1 MTRGHQS
8 ISGNASSQPPQRTI
22 HRSHGSNYLHQ
33 SLPRQT
39 KSRQIFAL
47 TSQANLSLHLLPP
60 LCRRTSGCTI
70 EQLQQINREL
80 MAEIWRTRHENNR
93 MKVYTSVT
101 RVFNE
106 AISDIESTQQVM
118 QASQDT

>member
-1 MTRGHQS
+1 M
-8 ISGNASSQPPQRTI
+8 
-22 HRSHGSNYLHQ
+22 
-33 SLPRQT
+33 
-39 KSRQIFAL
+39 
-47 TSQANLSLHLLPP
+47 ANLLNDPSHDDETQSQRQSAVSSGSAQVELEDTSAAFFLEELTK
-60 LCRRTSGCTI
+60 RTSGCTI